1 MNSQHLLLASSS
13 PRRRQLLTEY
23 GYRFTVQPAT
33 VDEIAPAHL
42 TVAETTLFNAKLKA
56 LDVARRNPDALVI
69 GVDTLVA
76 LDGAPIGKPRDLDD
90 AFAML
95 SRLSNRVHEVYS
107 SIWAICLASGRS
119 RASIEVSHV
128 KFRPLDE
135 AEIRRYLARIEPLD
149 KAGAYAAQDDGP
161 ESVVECIEGS
171 RTNVV
176 GLPMEALAALL
187 GGWAAGVGGFH

>member
-1 MNSQHLLLASSS
+1 MNSHELILASSS

-23 GYRFTVQPAT
+23 GYRFTIQPAK
-33 VDEIAPAHL
+33 VEEVAPPHL

-56 LDVARRNPDALVI
+56 LEVARCHPESLVI

-76 LDGAPIGKPRDLDD
+76 LDGMPIGKPRDLSD
-90 AFAML
+90 AFAMIG
-95 SRLSNRVHEVYS
+95 RLANRVHEVYS
-107 SIWAICLASGRS
+107 AIWAICLESGRS

-128 KFRPLDE
+128 KFRPLSE

-176 GLPMEALAALL
+176 GLPMEALEALL
-187 GGWAAGVGGFH
+187 EEWEAGFAVR